1 MNMNNPVPLTII
13 SGFLGAGKTTLLN
26 YVLHA
31 EHNLK
36 VAVLVNDFGEIN
48 IDSELIVGIEDEVDN
63 TISFANGCICCSLRE
78 DMLLS
83 IIELLE
89 RPEPPEY
96 IIIEASGVS
105 DPAAIA
111 LGFLMPDVRELIR
124 VENIITVVD
133 AEQVMSLTRGENA
146 GLGIAQISIA
156 DVLVLNKADLVDGK
170 KLSAVRGWLREVM
183 PGARIIEARF
193 GRVPLELVF
202 GLGSYDPDRIL
213 GREPINVHVHTG
225 ESGHDHENSGR
236 KKVFGTWSFETDR
249 MLSYELVRK
258 AVKSLPPTIFRAKG
272 ILYLDS
278 FPEKRGVLHVVG
290 RRCALSW
297 DRPWKREAPYSKL
310 VLIGTPDGVD
320 PEALKKH
327 FEGCLGVSAEGGGR
341 EESRPA

>member
-1 MNMNNPVPLTII
+1 MEREEMNTDNPVPLTII
-13 SGFLGAGKTTLLN
+13 GGFLGAGKTTLLN

-31 EHNLK
+31 EHGRK

-48 IDSELIVGIEDEVDN
+48 IDSELIVGIENEVDN
-63 TISFANGCICCSLRE
+63 TISLSNGCICCSLRG

-89 RPEPPEY
+89 QPEPPEY

-111 LGFLMPDVRELIR
+111 LSFPMPDVRRLIR

-133 AEQVMSLTRGENA
+133 AEQVKGLTRGESA
-146 GLGIAQISIA
+146 ELGIAQISVA
-156 DVLVLNKADLVDGK
+156 DVLVLNKADLVGNER
-170 KLSAVRGWLREVM
+170 LSGVRGWLRGIM
-183 PGARIIEARF
+183 PGARIVEARF

-202 GLGSYDPDRIL
+202 GLGGYDPDRL
-213 GREPINVHVHTG
+213 LAREPVDVHVHAG
-225 ESGHDHENSGR
+225 EPGHSHAGDRSHE
-236 KKVFGTWSFETDR
+236 KVFATWSFETGR

-258 AVKSLPPTIFRAKG
+258 AVKTLPPTIFRAKG
-272 ILYLDS
+272 ILHLDT
-278 FPEKRGVLHVVG
+278 FPDMRGVLNVVG

-297 DRPWKREAPYSKL
+297 GRPWGAQRPHSRF

-320 PEALKKH
+320 AEMLEAH
-327 FEGCLGVSAEGGGR
+327 FEGCLEPN
-341 EESRPA
+341 PAR

>member
-1 MNMNNPVPLTII
+1 MNMDNPVPLTII
-13 SGFLGAGKTTLLN
+13 GGFLGAGKTTLLN

-31 EHNLK
+31 EHGRK

-48 IDSELIVGIEDEVDN
+48 IDSELIVGVENEVDN
-63 TISFANGCICCSLRE
+63 TISFSNGCICCSLRG

-111 LGFLMPDVRELIR
+111 LSFLMPDVRRLVG

-133 AEQVMSLTRGENA
+133 AEQVADLTRGENA
-146 GLGIAQISIA
+146 ELGIAQISIA
-156 DVLVLNKADLVDGK
+156 DVIVLNKADIVGDKRLHK
-170 KLSAVRGWLREVM
+170 VREGLRGVM
-183 PGARIIEARF
+183 PGARIVEAEF

-202 GLGSYDPDRIL
+202 GLGSYDPDRL
-213 GREPINVHVHTG
+213 LAREPMDVHVHAG
-225 ESGHDHENSGR
+225 EPHHNHEGR
-236 KKVFGTWSFETDR
+236 SHEKVFGTWSFETDR

-258 AVKSLPPTIFRAKG
+258 AVKTLPPTIFRAKG
-272 ILYLDS
+272 ILHLDT
-278 FPEKRGVLHVVG
+278 FPDMRGVLNVVG

-297 DRPWKREAPYSKL
+297 GRPWGAQKPHSRF
-310 VLIGTPDGVD
+310 VLIGTPEGVD
-320 PEALKKH
+320 PEMLEAH
-327 FEGCLGVSAEGGGR
+327 FEECLGGPGR
-341 EESRPA
+341 ESGD

>member
-1 MNMNNPVPLTII
+1 MSMNNPVPLTII

-48 IDSELIVGIEDEVDN
+48 IDSELIVGIENEIDN
-63 TISFANGCICCSLRE
+63 TISFSNGCICCSLRE

-111 LGFLMPDVRELIR
+111 LSFLMPDVRELIR

-133 AEQVMSLTRGENA
+133 AEQITSLTKGESA
-146 GLGIAQISIA
+146 ELGIAQISIA

-170 KLSAVRGWLREVM
+170 RLSGVRGWLREVM
-183 PGARIIEARF
+183 PSARIIETEF

-213 GREPINVHVHTG
+213 GREPMNVHVHAG
-225 ESGHDHENSGR
+225 EHVHPHGEGYGHEKAFS
-236 KKVFGTWSFETDR
+236 TWSFETDR

-272 ILYLDS
+272 ILYLDT

-297 DRPWKREAPYSKL
+297 DRPWSGHAPYSKL
-310 VLIGTPDGVD
+310 VLIGTPNGVD

-327 FEGCLGVSAEGGGR
+327 FEECLELNFTR
-341 EESRPA
+341 